1 VKLWKIQGGWR
12 YRACFDGRKFKGMG
26 GLSMKITIELEIEG
40 DADAIGEREAVRLRD
55 ATDGGRHG

>member
-1 VKLWKIQGGWR
+1 
-12 YRACFDGRKFKGMG
+12 
-26 GLSMKITIELEIEG
+26 MKITIELEIEG